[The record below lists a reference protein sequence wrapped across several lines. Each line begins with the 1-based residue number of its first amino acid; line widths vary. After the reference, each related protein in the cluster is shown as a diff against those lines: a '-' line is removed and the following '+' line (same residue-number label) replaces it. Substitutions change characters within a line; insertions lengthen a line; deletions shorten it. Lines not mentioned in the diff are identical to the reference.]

1 VFLTSGEKVVIVGG
15 GGGGAILAN
24 LLQPHGFE
32 VTVVDKSQHHHFQP
46 GNLWVAFKGV
56 SPEKFL
62 RPIPSLLKSGV
73 NFVNDEVVSVD
84 LNERVVAT
92 KSGRKLSYD
101 VVVLA
106 SGVELDYDAI
116 PGHRELL
123 ERFGDFYSSPQN
135 AVKLWDTLKGLR
147 EGSFVIG
154 IADPIYKCP
163 PGPHKGAFLSS
174 ELFKSRGLAGKV
186 KVVLA
191 VPVPHA
197 YPSKVIADI
206 IEPELEQRGIELH
219 TFFTV
224 NEIDL
229 QNGKLVSL
237 EGEEIPFTMAAVIPP
252 HKGPSYAV
260 SPAEVKD
267 GSGYIKID
275 KYTSNIQ
282 GFDDA
287 YAIGDCTNAPTSKSG
302 VTAHLQAE
310 VVAARLL
317 GYDARYSGRTNCPII
332 LDGKG
337 GFVISDYDHPPIPV
351 RLSKFK
357 RLMEDLFVA
366 TYWSAIKY
374 PEFWSP
380 VFKAYFEAS
389 DEFIKRGEG
398 W

>member
-1 VFLTSGEKVVIVGG
+1 MANRVIIVGG

-24 LLQPHGFE
+24 LLQPHGFD
-32 VTVVDKSQHHHFQP
+32 VTVIDKSTSHFFQP
-46 GNLWVAFKGV
+46 GNLWIAFKGV

-62 RPIPSLLKSGV
+62 RPIPSLLKKGV
-73 NFVNDEVVSVD
+73 NYVNDEVVSVD
-84 LNERVVAT
+84 LNERRVT
-92 KSGRKLSYD
+92 TRSGRSYEYD
-101 VVVLA
+101 FVVLA
-106 SGVELDYDAI
+106 SGAELDYSAV

-123 ERFGDFYSSPQN
+123 ERFGDFYSSPEN
-135 AVKLWDTLKGLR
+135 SLKLWNTLRGLK

-154 IADPIYKCP
+154 VADPIYKCP
-163 PGPHKGAFLSS
+163 PGPHKGAFLAS
-174 ELFKSRGLAGKV
+174 ELLRSRGLAGKV

-197 YPSKVIADI
+197 YPSKTVADI
-206 IEPELEQRGIELH
+206 LEPELKERGVEIH

-224 NEIDL
+224 NEVD
-229 QNGKLVSL
+229 NRENRLVSL
-237 EGEEIPFTMAAVIPP
+237 EGEDIKFNVAVVVPP
-252 HKGPSYAV
+252 HRGPSYNI

-267 GSGYIKID
+267 QSSYVKID
-275 KYTSNIQ
+275 KYTSNVQ

-332 LDGKG
+332 TDGKG
-337 GFVISDYDHPPIPV
+337 TFVISDYDHPPIKV
-351 RLSKFK
+351 RLSRFK

-366 TYWSAIKY
+366 TYWSAVKY

-380 VFKAYFEAS
+380 IFKAYFDAT
-389 DEFIKRGEG
+389 DEFIRRGEG